1 MKDVLTNHA
10 DASVRPSETVRM
22 KNAAAETGIETEKEA
37 NKCSFTDA
45 ETAKAAVP
53 DEACAEGTQQTASEE
68 EQEERTALPA
78 KTVARASS
86 ALRAFLSFITQ
97 IPPK

>member
-22 KNAAAETGIETEKEA
+22 KNTAAETCIGTEKEA
-37 NKCSFTDA
+37 NKCSFADI

-53 DEACAEGTQQTASEE
+53 DEACAEGTQQTAAEE
-68 EQEERTALPA
+68 EQDDTKA
-78 KTVARASS
+78 
-86 ALRAFLSFITQ
+86 
-97 IPPK
+97 